1 MAINFAA
8 ESMQGYNNPKIEIVN
23 AEVDKNGTLITQ
35 ITFDDIAKIL
45 ARGCIPVFVIMECN
59 SGQKRTRCI
68 MHLASAQDDEILFS
82 TIVMNGT
89 SESPSSIVFGFKFVT
104 SGPPLPLRMPLKGS
118 IS

>member
-23 AEVDKNGTLITQ
+23 AQLDNHGALITQ

-45 ARGCIPVFVIMECN
+45 ARGVFPFLSLWTGTQGKRIRYIMP
-59 SGQKRTRCI
+59 
-68 MHLASAQDDEILFS
+68 LASARDDEILFS
-82 TIVMNGT
+82 TIVMDGT
-89 SESPSSIVFGFKFVT
+89 PNSPSGTAFGFKFVT
-104 SGPPLPLRMPLKGS
+104 SGPPLLLRMPIKGS